1 MIKTIIKE
9 VSLQFDTSD
18 KVFSPSAINKSTLAM
33 LAEVEFF
40 PTDKV
45 LDLGC
50 GYGVVGILAAK
61 MIGEDNVVM
70 CDISE
75 EAIRLAKKNA
85 EYNLV
90 GKVNIVQS
98 NGFEHIKENDF
109 IIILSNPPYHTDISV
124 AKSFIE
130 NSFIRLILGGRV
142 LMVTKRFDWYKN
154 KITSVFGGC
163 KVIEKDGYFVFVAE
177 KRSDKK
183 PVKEKIQQ
191 HLSKKLERK
200 KRKQT

>member
-1 MIKTIIKE
+1 
-9 VSLQFDTSD
+9 
-18 KVFSPSAINKSTLAM
+18 M

-90 GKVNIVQS
+90 GKVNIVRS
-98 NGFEHIKENDF
+98 NGFEHIRENDF
-109 IIILSNPPYHTDISV
+109 TIILSNPPYHTDFSV

-130 NSFIRLILGGRV
+130 NSFIRLILGGK
-142 LMVTKRFDWYKN
+142 LFMVTKRFDWYKN

-163 KVIEKDGYFVFVAE
+163 KVIEKI
-177 KRSDKK
+177 R
-183 PVKEKIQQ
+183 
-191 HLSKKLERK
+191 
-200 KRKQT
+200 T

>member
-9 VSLQFDTSD
+9 VGLQFDTSD
-18 KVFSPSAINKSTLAM
+18 KVFSPSAIDKGTSAM

-90 GKVNIVQS
+90 GKVNIVRS
-98 NGFEHIKENDF
+98 NGFEHIRENDF
-109 IIILSNPPYHTDISV
+109 TIILSNPPYHADFSV
-124 AKSFIE
+124 AKNFIE
-130 NSFIRLILGGRV
+130 NSFNRLILGGKL

-154 KITSVFGGC
+154 KITAVFGGC
-163 KVIEKDGYFVFVAE
+163 KVIERDGYFIFIAE

-183 PVKEKIQQ
+183 PVKKKIQQ

>member
-1 MIKTIIKE
+1 MIKIIIKE
-9 VSLQFDTSD
+9 VGLQFDTSYD
-18 KVFSPSAINKSTLAM
+18 VFSPSAIDKGTSAM
-33 LAEVEFF
+33 LAEVEFS
-40 PTDKV
+40 PNDKV

-85 EYNLV
+85 EHNLV

-98 NGFEHIKENDF
+98 NGFEHIRENNF
-109 IIILSNPPYHTDISV
+109 TIILSNPPYHTDFSV

-130 NSFIRLILGGRV
+130 NSFTRLILGGKL

-183 PVKEKIQQ
+183 PIKKKIQQ

>member
-1 MIKTIIKE
+1 
-9 VSLQFDTSD
+9 
-18 KVFSPSAINKSTLAM
+18 
-33 LAEVEFF
+33 
-40 PTDKV
+40 
-45 LDLGC
+45 
-50 GYGVVGILAAK
+50 

-85 EYNLV
+85 EHNLV

-183 PVKEKIQQ
+183 PVKKKIQQ

>member
-1 MIKTIIKE
+1 MIKIIIKE
-9 VSLQFDTSD
+9 VGLQFDTND
-18 KVFSPSAINKSTLAM
+18 KVFSPSAIDKGTLAM

-85 EYNLV
+85 EHNLV

-98 NGFEHIKENDF
+98 NGFEHIRENDF
-109 IIILSNPPYHTDISV
+109 TIILSNPPYHTDFSV

-130 NSFIRLILGGRV
+130 NSFIRLILGGKL

-183 PVKEKIQQ
+183 PVKKKIQQ